1 MQWTIVVANE
11 GLLGREGGMV
21 AAIALQQ
28 RLGSVPLSLRR
39 EDVLDRRF
47 VPKETATGNKVA
59 RHPRPSYFVSS

>member
-1 MQWTIVVANE
+1 MR
-11 GLLGREGGMV
+11 GLLAREGGMV

-47 VPKETATGNKVA
+47 VPQGDGNGQQG
-59 RHPRPSYFVSS
+59 RPSPAA